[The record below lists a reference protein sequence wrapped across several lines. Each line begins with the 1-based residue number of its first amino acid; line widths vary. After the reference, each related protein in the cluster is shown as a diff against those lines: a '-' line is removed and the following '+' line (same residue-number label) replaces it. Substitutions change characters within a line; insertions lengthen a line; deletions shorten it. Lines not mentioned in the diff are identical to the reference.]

1 MNKLLTLALI
11 LLCWASNAQP
21 IKMMTYNIRYANDN
35 DGENVWDNRKSKV
48 VQLIN
53 YYEPLV
59 FGIQEGL
66 EKQVKYLDESLDSYD
81 YVGVGRDD
89 GKTKG
94 EYSAVFY
101 NTQALEVLESSTFW
115 LSETPDKIS
124 KGWDASLE
132 RICTYARFKNKKT
145 GKTFW
150 VFNTHF
156 DHRGEEARKNS
167 AKLILEMINKKT
179 NLGTD
184 KVVFMGD
191 LNLVPEHEAIATIK
205 SQLDDSKTISEKA
218 PYGPVGTSNG
228 FKTDLV
234 MTRRIDYIFTKNL
247 KVKEYVQIDDRRDDN
262 YYPSDHLPVLVE
274 LEAF

>member
-11 LLCWASNAQP
+11 LLCWTTNAQP

-66 EKQVKYLDESLDSYD
+66 EKQVKYLDESLGNYG

-132 RICTYARFKNKKT
+132 RICTYARFKNKKS

-205 SQLDDSKTISEKA
+205 SQLDDSKSISEKA

-228 FKTDLV
+228 FDTGLV

-247 KVKEYVQIDDRRDDN
+247 RVNQYIQIDDRRDDN

-274 LEAF
+274 LEGF

>member
-101 NTQALEVLESSTFW
+101 NTQALEVLENSTFW

-205 SQLDDSKTISEKA
+205 SQLDDSKTTSEKA

-274 LEAF
+274 LEGF

>member
-11 LLCWASNAQP
+11 LICWTTNAQP

-66 EKQVKYLDESLDSYD
+66 EKQVKYLDESLGNFD

-167 AKLILEMINKKT
+167 SKLILEMINKKT
-179 NLGTD
+179 NLKKD

-191 LNLVPEHEAIATIK
+191 LNLVPDQEGIATLK
-205 SQLDDSKTISEKA
+205 AQLDDSKSISAKT

-228 FKTDLV
+228 FKTDLI
-234 MTRRIDYIFTKNL
+234 MTRRIDYIFSKNL
-247 KVKEYVQIDDRRDDN
+247 QVNQYAQIDDRRDDN

-274 LEAF
+274 LEGF